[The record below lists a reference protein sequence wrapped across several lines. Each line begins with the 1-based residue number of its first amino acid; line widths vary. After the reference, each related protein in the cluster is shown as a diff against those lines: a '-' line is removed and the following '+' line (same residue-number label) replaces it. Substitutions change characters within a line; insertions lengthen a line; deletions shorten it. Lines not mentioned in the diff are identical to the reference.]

1 MDTRILSNSLGVE
14 ISGIEANQALSPE
27 EIDKILDLFLRH
39 HLVVLRGQSF
49 NMDQLGAFARQFG
62 ELEENIVR
70 LNDGNVASNVHTVSN
85 IGVDGKPTAKPN
97 PVANYFW
104 HTDKSYYEI
113 PSLTTVLYGA
123 EVPPNGGDTQYANMH
138 AAYDALPAAEQHR
151 LSQLHVVHSWE
162 QSRLN
167 AGDTPA
173 TQDEIKLRP
182 PVTHPLI
189 RTHPD
194 SKRKS
199 LYMGIHTSHI
209 AEMPE
214 QEGRALLG
222 DLIRHATQPQ
232 FIHTHEWRVGDLL
245 LWDNRCLMHRAVANY
260 ELERYRR
267 VLYRTV
273 VRGTKPY

>member
-14 ISGIEANQALSPE
+14 IWGLEAEAIA
-27 EIDKILDLFLRH
+27 EIFDLFLKH
-39 HLVVLRGQSF
+39 HLVVLRGQSID
-49 NMDQLGAFARQFG
+49 MDQLGAFARQFG

-113 PSLTTVLYGA
+113 PSLTTVLFGV

-138 AAYDALPAAEQHR
+138 TAYDALPTAEQHR
-151 LSQLHVVHSWE
+151 LSPLHVVHSWE

-167 AGDTPA
+167 AGDAPA

-214 QEGRALLG
+214 QEGRAQLD
-222 DLIRHATQPQ
+222 DLIRHAAQPQ
-232 FIHTHEWRVGDLL
+232 FVHTHEWRVGDLL

>member
-1 MDTRILSNSLGVE
+1 MDTHILSNSLGVD
-14 ISGIEANQALSPE
+14 ISGIEVDQPLSREAIE
-27 EIDKILDLFLRH
+27 EILDLFLKH
-39 HLVVLRGQSF
+39 HLVVLRGQSID
-49 NMDQLGAFARQFG
+49 MDQLGAFARQFG

-70 LNDGNVASNVHTVSN
+70 LNDGNVASTVHTVSN
-85 IGVDGKPTAKPN
+85 VGVDGKPTAKPN

-123 EVPPNGGDTQYANMH
+123 EVPPLGGDTQYANMH
-138 AAYDALPAAEQHR
+138 AAYDALPEAEQNR
-151 LSQLHVVHSWE
+151 LSQLHVIHSWE
-162 QSRLN
+162 RSRLN
-167 AGDTPA
+167 AGDAPA

-189 RTHPD
+189 CTHPD
-194 SKRKS
+194 SGRKS

-209 AEMPE
+209 AEMPK
-214 QEGRALLG
+214 QEGRALLD
-222 DLIRHATQPQ
+222 DLIHQATQPQ
-232 FIHTHEWRVGDLL
+232 FVHNHEWRIGDLL